1 MNYGFRKQVKKSWR
15 KPRGVD
21 NKKRIRKAFAGAS
34 PKIGYGNSRAVKYNH
49 PTGTREALV
58 RNLHDLQDAINKS
71 VSIRIASNVGGKKR
85 ALMLNMAKEFKL
97 KVLNA

>member
-21 NKKRIRKAFAGAS
+21 NKKRIRKAFAGAL
-34 PKIGYGNSRAVKYNH
+34 PKIGYGNSHVVKYTH
-49 PTGTREALV
+49 PTGKMEVLV
-58 RNLHDLQDAINKS
+58 RNLSDIESAKCKM
-71 VSIRIASNVGGKKR
+71 VCIRIASNVGAKKR
-85 ALMLNMAKEFKL
+85 AVILNMAKEFKL